1 MALNPSPSNLDQQQI
16 IQRVMDGAND
26 RLRVDATVTATIGD
40 VTISAEDSNI
50 AIKDPV
56 SGNILKVNADGS
68 IDANTIITAASGDSI
83 LSVGTD
89 DGTLTG
95 TQKVL
100 KIDNTGALVVN
111 SSGTSTVSGTVN
123 TNLNGL
129 NVWSTSQVS
138 VGTTAV
144 QLAPSPLSTRS
155 SISVK
160 AMTTG
165 TNMVYVGNSA
175 AVTTSTGYALFNG
188 DSIQLD
194 LTPTGNIW
202 AIASAAGQTVFVLQ
216 LGS

>member
-68 IDANTIITAASGDSI
+68 IDANTIVTAASGDSI

-138 VGTTAV
+138 VGTTSV

-175 AVTTSTGYALFNG
+175 TVTTSTGYALFNG